1 MWRIK
6 MPSIKLLSPQ
16 LANMIA
22 AGEVVEHPQHVIKE
36 LIENAIDANAKH
48 IEIDII
54 DEGLTKIRVEDDG
67 IGMDEADLRMSILR
81 HATSKISKIK
91 ELSSIKSLGFRG
103 EALAAIA
110 SVSKLQITS
119 KTKHTEGLKMV
130 VESGV
135 IQSIVPFAMNEG
147 TSIEIEQLFY
157 NTPARFKFMKSS
169 FQQQKHVRQLFLEMA
184 LSHPAVSFTL
194 IENGKLHKSTSGSND
209 VLKVIE
215 ELYGKQYQT
224 MIQVHETKI
233 AHTNITLYLGSPD
246 LNFSTKSCI
255 NIYINQRYVKHYG
268 LQESILSGYDG
279 RLMLK
284 RFPFVVCYIN
294 IDPNRVDVNIHPQ
307 KLNVKLTNES
317 VLSYHLQ
324 ETIKSIF
331 NHEARPI
338 VRPMQ
343 VKDDQYQV
351 QALDFDQI
359 FETDDSYES
368 HSKLPSMEYLGM
380 IGGTYGIFHNKEGMY
395 LVDAHAA
402 QERVRFEY
410 YQNKFDIL
418 NTIKMQ
424 RLIPY
429 PWRMD
434 DSSIDELLALK
445 GRFKACYFDISK
457 EGIHA
462 HPQSIKEED
471 LYRAVDIIVS
481 NNTLTM
487 SEFRDAL
494 AKDISCKGSI
504 KANQKISQHEFE
516 YLIQTLQTCQE
527 PYHCPHGRPTMISI
541 SYHDIEK
548 MFQRIPT

>member
-1 MWRIK
+1 
-6 MPSIKLLSPQ
+6 MPSIKLMSPQ

-36 LIENAIDANAKH
+36 LIENAIDAKAKH
-48 IEIDII
+48 IQIEVI
-54 DEGLTKIRVEDDG
+54 DEGLTKIRIEDDG
-67 IGMDEADLRMSILR
+67 IGMDEEDLKMSILR
-81 HATSKISKIK
+81 HATSKISEIK
-91 ELSSIKSLGFRG
+91 ELSSMNSLGFRG

-110 SVSKLQITS
+110 SVSKMRITS

-135 IQSIVPFAMNEG
+135 IQSIDPVAMNQG
-147 TSIEIEQLFY
+147 TSVEIEHLFY

-184 LSHPAVSFTL
+184 LSHPSIAFTL
-194 IENGKLHKSTSGSND
+194 FENEKPYKSTSGSSD
-209 VLKVIE
+209 VITLIE
-215 ELYGKQYQT
+215 ELYGKQYAS

-246 LNFSTKSCI
+246 LNFSTKTFI
-255 NIYINQRYVKHYG
+255 NIFINQRFVKHYG
-268 LQESILSGYDG
+268 LQESILSGYEG

-284 RFPFVVCYIN
+284 RYPFVVCYIN

-307 KLNVKLTNES
+307 KLHVKLTNES

-331 NHEARPI
+331 NQEARPI

-343 VKDDQYQV
+343 VKDDQYHV
-351 QALDFDQI
+351 QALDFETL
-359 FETDDSYES
+359 FEEHVSYETQ
-368 HSKLPSMEYLGM
+368 SKLPSMEYIGM
-380 IGGTYGIFHNKEGMY
+380 IGGTYGIFQNKEGMY

-410 YQNKFDIL
+410 YQNKFDTL

-424 RLIPY
+424 RLIPF
-429 PWRMD
+429 PWRLD
-434 DSSIDELLALK
+434 DSSISELLQQK
-445 GRFKACYFDISK
+445 EKFERYQFDISK
-457 EGIHA
+457 DGIHA
-462 HPQSIKEED
+462 HPQGIKEED
-471 LYRAVDIIVS
+471 VYRAVEIILS
-481 NNTLTM
+481 SHTLTM

-516 YLIQTLQTCQE
+516 YLIQTLKTCQE
-527 PYHCPHGRPTMISI
+527 PYHCPHGRPTIISI
-541 SYHDIEK
+541 TYDDIEK
-548 MFQRIPT
+548 MFKRIPS

>member
-1 MWRIK
+1 M
-6 MPSIKLLSPQ
+6 SPQ

-36 LIENAIDANAKH
+36 LIENAIDAKAKH
-48 IEIDII
+48 IQIEVI
-54 DEGLTKIRVEDDG
+54 DEGLTKIRIEDDG
-67 IGMDEADLRMSILR
+67 IGMDEEDLKMSILR
-81 HATSKISKIK
+81 HATSKITEIK
-91 ELSSIKSLGFRG
+91 ELSSMNSLGFRG

-110 SVSKLQITS
+110 SVSKMRITS
-119 KTKHTEGLKMV
+119 KTKLTEGLKMV

-135 IQSIVPFAMNEG
+135 IQLIVPVAMNQG
-147 TSIEIEQLFY
+147 TSVEIEHLFY

-184 LSHPAVSFTL
+184 LSHPSIAFTL
-194 IENGKLHKSTSGSND
+194 LENEKPYKSTSGSSD
-209 VLKVIE
+209 VITLIE
-215 ELYGKQYQT
+215 ELYGKQYAS
-224 MIQVHETKI
+224 MIQVHETKV

-246 LNFSTKSCI
+246 LNFSTKTFI
-255 NIYINQRYVKHYG
+255 NIFINQRFVKHFG
-268 LQESILSGYDG
+268 LQESILSGYEG

-284 RFPFVVCYIN
+284 RYPFVVCYIN

-307 KLNVKLTNES
+307 KLHVKLTNES

-331 NHEARPI
+331 NQEARPI

-343 VKDDQYQV
+343 VKDDQYHV
-351 QALDFDQI
+351 QALDFETL
-359 FETDDSYES
+359 FEEHTPYETQ
-368 HSKLPSMEYLGM
+368 SKLPSMAYIGM
-380 IGGTYGIFHNKEGMY
+380 IGGTYGIFQNNEGMY

-410 YQNKFDIL
+410 YQNKFDTL

-424 RLIPY
+424 RLIPF
-429 PWRMD
+429 PWRQD
-434 DSSIDELLALK
+434 DSSISELLLQK
-445 GRFKACYFDISK
+445 EKFERYQFDISK
-457 EGIHA
+457 DGIHA

-471 LYRAVDIIVS
+471 VYRAVEIILS
-481 NNTLTM
+481 SQALTM

-516 YLIQTLQTCQE
+516 YLIQTLKTCQE
-527 PYHCPHGRPTMISI
+527 PYHCPHGRPTIISI
-541 SYHDIEK
+541 TYDDIEK
-548 MFQRIPT
+548 MFKRIPS

>member
-1 MWRIK
+1 M
-6 MPSIKLLSPQ
+6 SPQ

-36 LIENAIDANAKH
+36 LIENAIDAKAKH
-48 IEIDII
+48 IQIEVI
-54 DEGLTKIRVEDDG
+54 DEGLTKIRIEDDG
-67 IGMDEADLRMSILR
+67 IGMDEEDLKMSILR
-81 HATSKISKIK
+81 HATSKISEIK
-91 ELSSIKSLGFRG
+91 ELSSMNSLGFRG

-110 SVSKLQITS
+110 SVSKMRITS

-135 IQSIVPFAMNEG
+135 IQSIVPVAMNQG
-147 TSIEIEQLFY
+147 TSVEIEHLFY

-184 LSHPAVSFTL
+184 LSHPSIAFTL
-194 IENGKLHKSTSGSND
+194 LENEKPYKSTSGSSD
-209 VLKVIE
+209 VITLIE
-215 ELYGKQYQT
+215 ELYGKQYAS
-224 MIQVHETKI
+224 MIQVHETKV

-246 LNFSTKSCI
+246 LNFSTKTFI
-255 NIYINQRYVKHYG
+255 NIFINQRFVKHFG
-268 LQESILSGYDG
+268 LQESILSGYEG

-284 RFPFVVCYIN
+284 RYPFVVCYIN

-307 KLNVKLTNES
+307 KLHVKLTNES

-331 NHEARPI
+331 NQEARPI

-343 VKDDQYQV
+343 VKDDQYHV
-351 QALDFDQI
+351 QALDFETL
-359 FETDDSYES
+359 FEEHTPYETQ
-368 HSKLPSMEYLGM
+368 SKLPSMAYIGM
-380 IGGTYGIFHNKEGMY
+380 IGGTYGIFQNNEGMY

-410 YQNKFDIL
+410 YQNKFDTL

-424 RLIPY
+424 RLIPF
-429 PWRMD
+429 PWRQD
-434 DSSIDELLALK
+434 DSSISELLLQK
-445 GRFKACYFDISK
+445 EKFERYQFDISK
-457 EGIHA
+457 DGIHA

-471 LYRAVDIIVS
+471 VYRAVEIILS
-481 NNTLTM
+481 SQALTM

-516 YLIQTLQTCQE
+516 YLIQTLKSCQE
-527 PYHCPHGRPTMISI
+527 PYHCPHGRPTIISI
-541 SYHDIEK
+541 TYDDIEK
-548 MFQRIPT
+548 MFKRIPS